1 MVSTGLGVVLSRRER
16 TVDGYSIRYH
26 WHARGR
32 KGIILPETEN
42 ATPAST
48 DIITTTI
55 GQFLQ
60 NFEKFEYPA
69 IIKWPVRREF
79 LITLNINNIPHELIR
94 QANLISASGRE
105 SWLTNAAVKP
115 DWVIHPAKL
124 INRSGMQTWLAH
136 LAGKAW
142 LTNAAG
148 KPEWL
153 IR

>member
-60 NFEKFEYPA
+60 NFEK
-69 IIKWPVRREF
+69 
-79 LITLNINNIPHELIR
+79 LNINNIPHELIR
-94 QANLISASGRE
+94 QANLISESGRE
-105 SWLTNAAVKP
+105 S
-115 DWVIHPAKL
+115 L
-124 INRSGMQTWLAH
+124 IDQCGC
-136 LAGKAW
+136 
-142 LTNAAG
+142 
-148 KPEWL
+148 
-153 IR
+153 